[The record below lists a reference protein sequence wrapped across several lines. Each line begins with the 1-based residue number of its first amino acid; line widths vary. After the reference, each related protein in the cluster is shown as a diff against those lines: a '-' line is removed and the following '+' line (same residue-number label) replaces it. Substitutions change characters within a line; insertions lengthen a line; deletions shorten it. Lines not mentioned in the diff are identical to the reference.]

1 MEPYPQEQDNTQS
14 NTKQWLLIGTLV
26 IIIAAI
32 GITLVLKL
40 MPSQLDVAQ
49 QQADLIRWEQA
60 GKIDDIPLA
69 QQHFA
74 YIHMFAENKVEYAH
88 AFQLL
93 GRIQT
98 LLNKQASRSVTIEP
112 ASQWFEQASTLN
124 PGNYHNWLLLVSSY
138 AAEQAEPEAF
148 NTAMK
153 HALRQGRNED
163 MALEL
168 LPEYILRH
176 WDILDE
182 KNRKLSARFFDSA
195 FETHEWALHI
205 LNITQKTHQYDVMLS
220 LIPDKPKYLDI
231 IAYYK
236 QKDRG

>member
-1 MEPYPQEQDNTQS
+1 MEPYPQDQTQS
-14 NTKQWLLIGTLV
+14 NTKQWLIIGILV
-26 IIIAAI
+26 IITAAI
-32 GITLVLKL
+32 GVLLVLKL
-40 MPSQLDVAQ
+40 MPSQLDITQ
-49 QQADLIRWEQA
+49 QQTDLIRWEQA
-60 GKIDDIPLA
+60 GRIDNISIA

-74 YIHMFAENKVEYAH
+74 YLELFAEKKTEHAH

-98 LLNKQASRSVTIEP
+98 LLNQQPTNELALKQASH
-112 ASQWFEQASTLN
+112 WFEQASELN

-138 AAEQAEPEAF
+138 ALEEAEPEQF
-148 NTAMK
+148 NNAMK
-153 HALRQGRNED
+153 HALRQGRNEEL
-163 MALEL
+163 ALEL

-182 KNRKLSARFFDSA
+182 KNRVLSARFFDSA

-205 LNITQKTHQYDVMLS
+205 LNVTQKTHQYDVMLS

-236 QKDRG
+236 QKDRS

>member
-1 MEPYPQEQDNTQS
+1 MEPYPQEQTHS
-14 NTKQWLLIGTLV
+14 NTKQWILIGTLV

-32 GITLVLKL
+32 GILLVLKL
-40 MPSQLDVAQ
+40 MPSNLDIARQ
-49 QQADLIRWEQA
+49 QTDLIRWEQS
-60 GKIDDIPLA
+60 GQIDNIPLA

-74 YIHMFAENKVEYAH
+74 YIEMFAEKKVEHAH

-98 LLNKQASRSVTIEP
+98 LLNQQASSSVAVKP
-112 ASQWFEQASTLN
+112 ASPLFEQAADLN
-124 PGNYHNWLLLVSSY
+124 PGNYQNWLWLVSSY
-138 AAEQAEPEAF
+138 AIEQAEPEVF

-163 MALEL
+163 LALEL
-168 LPEYILRH
+168 LPEYILRY
-176 WDILDE
+176 WDILDD

-205 LNITQKTHQYDVMLS
+205 LSVTQKTHQYDVMLS

-231 IAYYK
+231 IEYYK